1 MAVKVCQ
8 GKQGKRSRC
17 LRGTSQEFY
26 HEHSTG
32 APEAD
37 VAAAAASSRRPR
49 SSGAPRSLLQ
59 QTRSCAPAREQ
70 LSKAQEPPGQENYST
85 QGFQAV
91 PLPVCATPGA
101 SARSARRGRDASR
114 AHAHPRRV
122 EPLASKP
129 VKIRH

>member
-1 MAVKVCQ
+1 MSRQTGQACP
-8 GKQGKRSRC
+8 SRC
-17 LRGTSQEFY
+17 LHGTSQEFY
-26 HEHSTG
+26 HEHNAG

-37 VAAAAASSRRPR
+37 DAAAAAFSRRPR

-59 QTRSCAPAREQ
+59 QTRSCAPLEQ
-70 LSKAQEPPGQENYST
+70 PSKAQEPPGQENYGT
-85 QGFQAV
+85 QRSRAASGFSS
-91 PLPVCATPGA
+91 PRLHYSGSLPGA
-101 SARSARRGRDASR
+101 RDASR